1 MQPKKGYCAR
11 SRKFYGMITVTDK
24 GQIAIPMELRKELGI
39 ARGDKLLVVKR
50 QDKKGLN
57 LLKTDTI
64 ENMLEKLSKN

>member
-1 MQPKKGYCAR
+1 
-11 SRKFYGMITVTDK
+11 MITVTDK